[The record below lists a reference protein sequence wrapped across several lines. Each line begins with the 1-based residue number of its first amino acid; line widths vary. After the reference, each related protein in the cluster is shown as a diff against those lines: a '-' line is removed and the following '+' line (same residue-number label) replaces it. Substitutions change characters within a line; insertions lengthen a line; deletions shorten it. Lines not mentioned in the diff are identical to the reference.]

1 MVKVSL
7 ASVNEPKPVCP
18 ICMDVSKD
26 HARVVACGHV
36 FDFHC
41 IKSWI
46 LACDKEYRAKV
57 CPCCRIKMKAIGRV
71 DSKGY
76 RFTTPVASLIRETD
90 DMETREDPASERME
104 SVVAEERNQV
114 EYEEYQ
120 GAMRAFREAADEWLD
135 SVIAEELN
143 RMEYEEYQSSM
154 RAAREAAE
162 QQYIM
167 DEQRRQC
174 LEEREE
180 LSWWTPRCTIS

>member
-7 ASVNEPKPVCP
+7 ASVNEPELVCP
-18 ICMDVSKD
+18 ICMDVLKD
-26 HARVVACGHV
+26 HARVVACGHL
-36 FDFHC
+36 FDFQC

-46 LACDKEYRAKV
+46 LVCDKEYRALA

-90 DMETREDPASERME
+90 DVESLEDPANERSE
-104 SVVAEERNQV
+104 
-114 EYEEYQ
+114 
-120 GAMRAFREAADEWLD
+120 
-135 SVIAEELN
+135 SVIAEERN
-143 RMEYEEYQSSM
+143 RVEYEEYQSSM
-154 RAAREAAE
+154 RAAREASE

-174 LEEREE
+174 LEERKQ
-180 LSWWTPRCTIS
+180 LSFWTPRCTIS